1 MPSALCREFA
11 RILRATPSVVN
22 GVCTASLIRN
32 LIVRILGRRSRSPLT
47 LGAAFS
53 FESVGTNGRAL
64 CLGETVILPS
74 EINRF
79 VSALRIRGIRVTAI
93 HNHWLFENPR
103 LMYIHFEAILP
114 PLTFARRVRAAM
126 RTLSN

>member
-1 MPSALCREFA
+1 MPSATCNRFA
-11 RILRATPSVVN
+11 QILGASPSVVN
-22 GVCTASLIRN
+22 GVCTATLIRRLN
-32 LIVRILGRRSRSPLT
+32 VRILGRRSRSALT
-47 LGAAFS
+47 LAAMFS
-53 FESVGTNGRAL
+53 YENMGSNGRAL

-79 VSALRIRGIRVTAI
+79 VSALRSRGIKVTAI

-114 PLTFARRVRAAM
+114 PLTFARRVHAAM
-126 RTLSN
+126 NTLQK